1 MTDGTGVSLL
11 EVLKSHDPVIMML
24 AFLLTV
30 VVVGV
35 GIAKPLMALAKEYK
49 SNSADNSRSEAESA
63 LYKNL
68 QMQIENNT
76 EAINRLNQE
85 RDEWFRKAL
94 SLEKEVER
102 LSVFEQTVSE
112 LNAQLREKSGQLSD
126 RESEIRSLMSTM
138 TEFRE
143 RIHELEIR
151 LSKDEASRC
160 LTCEYRIEWQGTNR
174 ADSLKEQ

>member
-1 MTDGTGVSLL
+1 MTDGTGISLL

-30 VVVGV
+30 VVVSV

-49 SNSADNSRSEAESA
+49 SNSADNSRSEAEAA

-112 LNAQLREKSGQLSD
+112 LHAQLREKTGQLTE
-126 RESEIRSLMSTM
+126 RESEIISLMSTM

-151 LSKDEASRC
+151 LAKDEAARC
-160 LTCEYRIEWQGTNR
+160 LTCEYRLGRRHANK

>member
-1 MTDGTGVSLL
+1 MTDGTGLSLL

-49 SNSADNSRSEAESA
+49 SNSADNSRSEAEAA

-68 QMQIENNT
+68 QTQIENNT
-76 EAINRLNQE
+76 DAINRLNQE
-85 RDEWFRKAL
+85 RDDWFRKAL
-94 SLEKEVER
+94 ALEKEVER
-102 LSVFEQTVSE
+102 LSVFERTVSE
-112 LNAQLREKSGQLSD
+112 LHEQLCEKNNQLSE
-126 RESEIRSLMSTM
+126 RESEIRALMSTM

-143 RIHELEIR
+143 RIHELEVR
-151 LSKDEASRC
+151 LAKDEASRC
-160 LTCEYRIEWQGTNR
+160 LTCDIRLKALAANKANG
-174 ADSLKEQ
+174 LKEQ